1 MNTFFTRNMGNVER
15 ILRTGAGA
23 IVVLVTLLNLAQLAT
38 WVVLL
43 LVVVG
48 ASLIV
53 EGVLAWCPA
62 RAILGL
68 GRARKQ
74 RNY

>member
-1 MNTFFTRNMGNVER
+1 MENAER

-23 IVVLVTLLNLAQLAT
+23 IVVLVTLLNLAQLAA
-38 WVVLL
+38 WVSLL

-68 GRARKQ
+68 GQARRQ
-74 RNY
+74 Q

>member
-1 MNTFFTRNMGNVER
+1 MNTFFTRNMGNTER

-23 IVVLVTLLNLAQLAT
+23 IVVLVTLLNLAQLAA
-38 WVVLL
+38 WVALL

-62 RAILGL
+62 RAFLGL
-68 GRARKQ
+68 GQARKQ
-74 RNY
+74 Q